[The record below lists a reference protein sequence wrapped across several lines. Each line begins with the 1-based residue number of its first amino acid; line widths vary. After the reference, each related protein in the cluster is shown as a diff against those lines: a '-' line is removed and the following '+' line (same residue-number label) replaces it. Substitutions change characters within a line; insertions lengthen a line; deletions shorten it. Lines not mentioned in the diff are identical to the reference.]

1 MGSPV
6 HVETVARSFV
16 LLLLFEVEFLL
27 VGATFLSYCEPRR
40 FAGLKLFDQAFVG
53 FCLVTA
59 FSQVWSIFT
68 GLHPLSNLCLIGI
81 TFVFAIPRWR
91 QVTNNLCESAQGV
104 PVRAVLVLIP
114 IGIAVAVNVLT
125 RDACYDSA
133 LYHQLSVRWL
143 SEFGSVPGLA
153 NLHGR
158 LGFNSSL
165 NALAGIFSVPFGEPI
180 GREFANA
187 ATTFLVVCVLSQGL
201 RFKDS
206 DVSGFCRSLYA
217 FGLLTFVLMLAF
229 SPCLSSPQPDVS
241 SAAVAVAAS
250 WYFFEFLVSYRKD
263 DALAGNHLFLII
275 AASVAAFELK
285 LSYIGLVGAM
295 VVVALR
301 LALQRGTFSS
311 HIRFC
316 LLFAA
321 VMLVPWIS
329 CGYITS
335 GCPFFPS
342 EIGRL
347 GFDWAVPHE
356 LARLEKDAAFA
367 WARAPGLPV
376 VEVLGS
382 WEWITPWAGRLLSNP
397 LVVKPGLVA
406 IVGSILLLAR
416 LLTPSRPRI
425 ERWWVIL
432 LIPSSVGLGFWF
444 LTAPDPRFAQAT
456 LWIFALNILLFPFL
470 AEGGSNRSTRLVAV
484 VLLTLVAAFDAGMGA
499 VRLRH
504 ERKRLRLP
512 NRVGGQ
518 IDLLARRTDSG
529 LTVWIPKSVY
539 EPGSA
544 QLISTPPDR
553 FNSRLELRG
562 PSLRDGFRIRPP
574 KQLARKNTS

>member
-1 MGSPV
+1 
-6 HVETVARSFV
+6 
-16 LLLLFEVEFLL
+16 
-27 VGATFLSYCEPRR
+27 
-40 FAGLKLFDQAFVG
+40 
-53 FCLVTA
+53 
-59 FSQVWSIFT
+59 
-68 GLHPLSNLCLIGI
+68 
-81 TFVFAIPRWR
+81 
-91 QVTNNLCESAQGV
+91 
-104 PVRAVLVLIP
+104 
-114 IGIAVAVNVLT
+114 
-125 RDACYDSA
+125 
-133 LYHQLSVRWL
+133 
-143 SEFGSVPGLA
+143 
-153 NLHGR
+153 
-158 LGFNSSL
+158 
-165 NALAGIFSVPFGEPI
+165 
-180 GREFANA
+180 
-187 ATTFLVVCVLSQGL
+187 
-201 RFKDS
+201 
-206 DVSGFCRSLYA
+206 
-217 FGLLTFVLMLAF
+217 
-229 SPCLSSPQPDVS
+229 
-241 SAAVAVAAS
+241 
-250 WYFFEFLVSYRKD
+250 
-263 DALAGNHLFLII
+263 
-275 AASVAAFELK
+275 
-285 LSYIGLVGAM
+285 
-295 VVVALR
+295 
-301 LALQRGTFSS
+301 
-311 HIRFC
+311 
-316 LLFAA
+316 
-321 VMLVPWIS
+321 
-329 CGYITS
+329 
-335 GCPFFPS
+335 
-342 EIGRL
+342 
-347 GFDWAVPHE
+347 
-356 LARLEKDAAFA
+356 
-367 WARAPGLPV
+367 LPV